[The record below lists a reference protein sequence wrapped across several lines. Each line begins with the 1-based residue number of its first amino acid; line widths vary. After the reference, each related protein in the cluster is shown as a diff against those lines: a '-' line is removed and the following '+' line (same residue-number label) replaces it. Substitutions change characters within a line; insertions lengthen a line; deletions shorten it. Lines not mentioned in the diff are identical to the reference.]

1 MKKKLTIG
9 GQAVMEG
16 VMVLSPKKYA
26 VSVRKPNKKIITK
39 ITKLPKNTSSIRK
52 WPIIRGI
59 LNLVRMLIIGMRAM
73 MWSANQ
79 AVGDKDEKITTKEI
93 AFILIFSLLLGIAV
107 FKGIPYSL
115 TFIIGVQEEQ
125 SPILFNIIDGIIR
138 VSLFVLYIWVISF
151 MKDIKRLFQYHGA
164 EHMSIHCYEKN
175 LKLNVANVRKFSTVH
190 PRCGTAFIIIVFLV
204 AIFAY
209 SLIPSFAMFLYPNFL
224 ELGFWWRR
232 LILFSVRVLIFLPL
246 VAGISYEILKASARF
261 PSNPILKV
269 ISLPGLWLQKLTT
282 NKPTNKQIEV
292 AIMAVKKAVQ

>member
-1 MKKKLTIG
+1 MG
-9 GQAVMEG
+9 G

-39 ITKLPKNTSSIRK
+39 VTRLPKNTSSFRK

-59 LNLVRMLIIGMRAM
+59 LNLVRMLMIGMRAM

-79 AVGDKDEKITTKEI
+79 SVGEKDEKLTSKEI
-93 AFILIFSLLLGIAV
+93 TITVILSLFFAILI

-115 TFIIGVQEEQ
+115 TFLIGVQEEQ

-138 VSLFVLYIWVISF
+138 VSLFVLYIWAISF

-175 LKLNVANVRKFSTVH
+175 LKLNVANVRKFSTIH

-209 SLIPSFAMFLYPNFL
+209 SLIPSFVMFFYQNFL

-232 LILFSVRVLIFLPL
+232 LILFSVRILIFLPL
-246 VAGISYEILKASARF
+246 VSGISYEILKASARF
-261 PSNPILKV
+261 PRNLILKLF
-269 ISLPGLWLQKLTT
+269 SLPGLWLQKLTT

>member
-1 MKKKLTIG
+1 MEKKLNIG

-26 VSVRKPNKKIITK
+26 IAVRKPNKKIITK
-39 ITKLPKNTSSIRK
+39 VTKLPKNASSIRS

-59 LNLVRMLIIGMRAM
+59 LNLVRMLMIGMRAM

-79 AVGDKDEKITTKEI
+79 SVGGKDEKLTTKEI
-93 AFILIFSLLLGIAV
+93 TFTIIFSVLFGIAL

-115 TFIIGVQEEQ
+115 TFIIGIQEEQ
-125 SPILFNIIDGIIR
+125 NPIFFNIIDGIVRI
-138 VSLFVLYIWVISF
+138 SLFVLYIWLISF
-151 MKDIKRLFQYHGA
+151 IQDIKRLFQYHGA

-175 LKLNVANVRKFSTVH
+175 LKLNVENVRKFSTIH

-209 SLIPSFAMFLYPNFL
+209 SFIPSIALFFYPNFL

-232 LILFSVRVLIFLPL
+232 LILFSIRVLIFLPL

-261 PSNPILKV
+261 PSNPFLRAFA
-269 ISLPGLWLQKLTT
+269 LPGLWLQKLTT

>member
-1 MKKKLTIG
+1 VKKKLAIG

-26 VSVRKPNKKIITK
+26 ISVRKPNKKIVTK
-39 ITKLPKNTSSIRK
+39 ITKLPKNMSSFRK

-59 LNLVRMLIIGMRAM
+59 LNLVRMLTIGVRAM
-73 MWSANQ
+73 MWSATQ
-79 AVGDKDEKITTKEI
+79 SVGDKDEKISTKEI
-93 AFILIFSLLLGIAV
+93 AFIVIFSLLIGIAL

-115 TFIIGVQEEQ
+115 TFLIGVQEEQ
-125 SPILFNIIDGIIR
+125 NPILFNIIDGIIR
-138 VSLFVLYIWVISF
+138 VSLFVLYIWAISF
-151 MKDIKRLFQYHGA
+151 MLDIKRIFQYHGA

-175 LKLNVANVRKFSTVH
+175 LKLNVANVKKFSTIH
-190 PRCGTAFIIIVFLV
+190 PRCGTAFIIIVFIV

-209 SLIPSFAMFLYPNFL
+209 SFIPAVAMFFYPNFL

-232 LILFSVRVLIFLPL
+232 LILFSLRILIFLPL

-261 PSNPILKV
+261 PRNPILRAF
-269 ISLPGLWLQKLTT
+269 SLPGLWLQKLTT

>member
-16 VMVLSPKKYA
+16 VMVMSPEKYA

-59 LNLVRMLIIGMRAM
+59 LNLVRMLVIGMGAM

-79 AVGDKDEKITTKEI
+79 AVGDKNEKITTKEI
-93 AFILIFSLLLGIAV
+93 AFIIIFSLLLGIAL

-138 VSLFVLYIWVISF
+138 ISLFVLYIWAISF
-151 MKDIKRLFQYHGA
+151 MRDIKRLFQYHGA

-175 LKLNVANVRKFSTVH
+175 LKLNVANVRKFSTIH

-209 SLIPSFAMFLYPNFL
+209 SLIPSFAIFFYPNFL

-261 PSNPILKV
+261 PKNPILKV
-269 ISLPGLWLQKLTT
+269 FSLPGLWLQKLTT